1 MKELTK
7 GVLELYLHIPFCVK
21 KCLYCDFLSGPADR
35 TVMAAYVE
43 ALKAELE
50 GRAEGCADFKV
61 TSVFLGGGTPSLL
74 EGERILELLETIKK
88 YYCLDPCAEITIE
101 ANPGTVNRQKL
112 ACWRRAGIN
121 RLSIGLQSAF
131 DEELAVLG
139 RIHTWQQFL
148 QTYEDALSEG
158 FDNINIDLMSALPG
172 QTPESWRAS
181 LEKVLSLKPPP
192 CHISAYSLI
201 LEEGTQLYR
210 LWEEGK
216 LELLDE
222 DADRLMYWETGR
234 ILEQAGYGRYEISN
248 YALAGREC
256 RHNCG
261 YWSRRDYLGFGIG
274 AASLFQNVRFQNSR
288 SLQAYLEHPLNCRQ
302 EEHALSLG
310 EQMEE
315 FMFLGLRKT
324 EGISPQGF
332 QEYFGQPLEEIYG
345 QVIKK
350 NLTDGLLEYREN
362 GEGEMLAL
370 TDRGLDL
377 SNYVFAQFLL
387 DEDPA

>member
-21 KCLYCDFLSGPADR
+21 KCLYCDFLSWPADR
-35 TVMAAYVE
+35 SIREAYIK

-50 GRAEGCADFKV
+50 GRAQECAGLQV
-61 TSVFLGGGTPSLL
+61 TSVFFGGGTPSLL
-74 EGERILELLETIKK
+74 AGERILELMETIRKN
-88 YYCLDPCAEITIE
+88 YCLDPCAEITIE
-101 ANPGTVNRQKL
+101 ANPGTVDRQKL

-131 DEELAVLG
+131 DEELATLG
-139 RIHTWQQFL
+139 RIHTWKQFL
-148 QTYEDALSEG
+148 NTYEEALAEG
-158 FDNINIDLMSALPG
+158 FDNINVDLMSALPG
-172 QTPESWRAS
+172 QTLETWRTS

-201 LEEGTQLYR
+201 LEEGTQFYR

-216 LELLDE
+216 LELLE
-222 DADRLMYWETGR
+222 EEADRMMYVETRR
-234 ILEQAGYGRYEISN
+234 ILEQAGYVRYEISN
-248 YALAGREC
+248 YALKGREC

-261 YWSRRDYLGFGIG
+261 YWSRRNYLGFGIG
-274 AASLFQNVRFQNSR
+274 AAPLLQNVRFQNGS
-288 SLQAYLEHPLNCRQ
+288 SLQAYLENPLNCRQ
-302 EEHALSLG
+302 EEHALSRR

-315 FMFLGLRKT
+315 FMFLGLRRT
-324 EGISPQGF
+324 EGISPQRF
-332 QEYFGQPLEEIYG
+332 QECFGQSLEEIYG
-345 QVIKK
+345 RVIKK
-350 NLTDGLLEYREN
+350 NLADGLLEYRGI
-362 GEGEMLAL
+362 GEGAMLAL

-387 DEDPA
+387 D